1 MGGKGTKPDFNSL
14 LANETPDAIVIT
26 NPGGTVVYWNN
37 RAEAVFGYGR
47 AEAIGQSLNALVDPP
62 DQPTQ
67 EREDPR
73 QRLET
78 GIVTIEAVRQRNDG
92 SVVYVDISSKA
103 VRNPE
108 GEIVFLL
115 SSIKDVTHLKV
126 LRDAKFVYS
135 KFGSLLESTP
145 DGIVMANVTGRIVF
159 TNSQADKL
167 LGYERKELRGKLVE
181 ELLPER
187 FRGAQVDHPGY
198 RAAFFAEPRARAIG
212 AGLELYALRKDG
224 SEFPVEISLSPFET
238 EAGILVAGTIHDNTE
253 RKRAEEVLRQSEER
267 FRLLVEGV
275 QEYAIFM
282 LSPQGNVVSWNKGAE
297 RIKGYKADEII
308 GKHFSCFYTPEA
320 IALGKPEEELRIAME
335 HGQMSEEGWRLRK
348 NGQTFWT
355 SVVITALFDKAGSLQ
370 GFAKI
375 SRDMTETK
383 QAEQALNDKNIK
395 LQENAQ
401 ELARSNRDLQQFAY
415 VASHDLQEPL
425 RMVASFTQLLAK
437 RYQGKLDQDAQDFIK
452 YAVDGAT
459 RMQALISDLLAYSR
473 VDRQEKPFKLTNCD
487 AILEQVLA
495 NLKLAISDSGAV
507 ITHDPLPVMMADAAQ
522 LGQLFQNLLGNAIKF
537 RSEKPTRVHLSS
549 ERHGNGWKISVQDNG
564 IGISL
569 EYRERVFLIFQR
581 LHTTAEYPGTGI
593 GLAIC
598 KKIVERHGGRIWI
611 ESPPGGGSIFTFTL
625 LTTPVT

>member
-1 MGGKGTKPDFNSL
+1 MGGKGMKPDFNSL
-14 LANETPDAIVIT
+14 VADETPDAIVIA
-26 NPGGTVVYWNN
+26 NPGGTVVYWNS
-37 RAEAVFGYGR
+37 RAEAVFGYDS
-47 AEAIGQSLNALVDPP
+47 AEAVGRSLNELIDPP
-62 DQPTQ
+62 DQPAQ
-67 EREDPR
+67 EREDPG
-73 QRLET
+73 QTLET
-78 GIVTIEAVRQRNDG
+78 AIVTIEAVRQRNDG
-92 SVVYVDISSKA
+92 SLVYVDISTKA
-103 VRNPE
+103 VRNAE
-108 GEIVFLL
+108 GEIEFLL

-126 LRDAKFVYS
+126 LRDAKFVHS

-145 DGIVMANVTGRIVF
+145 DGNVMVNATGRIVF

-167 LGYERKELRGKLVE
+167 LGYECKELRGKLVE

-198 RAAFFAEPRARAIG
+198 RAAFFVEPRARTMG

-238 EAGILVAGTIHDNTE
+238 EAGILVSGTIRDITE

-267 FRLLVEGV
+267 FRLLVKGV

-297 RIKGYKADEII
+297 RIKGYKVDEII

-320 IALGKPEEELRIAME
+320 IAQGKPEQELRTAME
-335 HGQMSEEGWRLRK
+335 HGQMSEEGWRVRK
-348 NGQTFWT
+348 DGQKFWT
-355 SVVITALFDKAGSLQ
+355 SVVITALFDKDGCLQ

-375 SRDMTETK
+375 SRDMTEAK
-383 QAEQALNDKNIK
+383 QIEQALNDKNIK
-395 LQENAQ
+395 LQENAE

-437 RYQGKLDQDAQDFIK
+437 RYQDKLDQDAQDFIK

-473 VDRQEKPFKLTNCD
+473 VDRQEKPLKLTNCD
-487 AILEQVLA
+487 AILEQVLV
-495 NLKLAISDSGAV
+495 NLKLAIFDSGAV
-507 ITHDPLPVMMADAAQ
+507 ITHDLLPVMMADAAQ

-537 RSEKPTRVHLSS
+537 RSEKPTRVHFSS
-549 ERHGNGWKISVQDNG
+549 ERNGNGWKISVQDNG
-564 IGISL
+564 IGISP

-611 ESPPGGGSIFTFTL
+611 ESPPEGGSIFSFTL
-625 LTTPVT
+625 LTPS